1 LAPSS
6 ILVKVPVRCAFAKKP
21 RKPVFRKREIIKMI
35 NSRELAASLA
45 SFLSKS
51 AHISTKNTQ
60 QFVRLACGK
69 TSEFGGNGIGQV
81 GSDGD
86 NTVGALFEKW
96 RQKFA
101 ENSIPESRESIEDIL
116 AHCLGTARVRIRLE
130 MILFDRQFADIGR
143 LQIQANG
150 VIRGSNK
157 RNGAFV
163 FKEAEEVSVR

>member
-1 LAPSS
+1 M
-6 ILVKVPVRCAFAKKP
+6 
-21 RKPVFRKREIIKMI
+21 KMI
-35 NSRELAASLA
+35 NSREVAASLA

-116 AHCLGTARVRIRLE
+116 AHCLGTARVRIRSE